1 MRYLS
6 HQEVFNKQF
15 CFIRCRRQQL
25 QAVEK
30 RRYSRFT
37 FVEIP
42 VSHLP
47 KVLRAKF
54 LGSDRPFCFISICK
68 FDGFKTFFAMITS
81 LCELYFRFRRYILL
95 VKMKRV
101 ISMSEV
107 VAKVDENHR
116 EDWGLTWYLQWYI
129 HQFQPNP
136 PTKFTSNSR
145 STEFKDILW
154 WNISQLIPKTV
165 SSSMRIVI
173 SYAMKWGIP
182 FWWKVNGNLD
192 NNMIRISQWSKSH
205 CKTYSSI
212 RKKK

>member
-68 FDGFKTFFAMITS
+68 FSTFKNPFATITS
-81 LCELYFRFRRYILL
+81 LSEIYFRSRRFILL
-95 VKMKRV
+95 VQTKKV
-101 ISMSEV
+101 ISMNYGSSTSSWKPWRWV
-107 VAKVDENHR
+107 RLDLILSMRDICINSN
-116 EDWGLTWYLQWYI
+116 L
-129 HQFQPNP
+129 NP
-136 PTKFTSNSR
+136 LTKFTGSR
-145 STEFKDILW
+145 RTEFKDILP
-154 WNISQLIPKTV
+154 WNISKMVTKTV
-165 SSSMRIVI
+165 PISTRIVI
-173 SYAMKWGIP
+173 NYAMKREIP
-182 FWWKVNGNLD
+182 LWIWWKVNGNWD
-192 NNMIRISQWSKSH
+192 SNMIRIPQWRESLCRTNK
-205 CKTYSSI
+205 
-212 RKKK
+212 

>member
-101 ISMSEV
+101 ISMSY
-107 VAKVDENHR
+107 
-116 EDWGLTWYLQWYI
+116 G
-129 HQFQPNP
+129 
-136 PTKFTSNSR
+136 S
-145 STEFKDILW
+145 
-154 WNISQLIPKTV
+154 
-165 SSSMRIVI
+165 
-173 SYAMKWGIP
+173 
-182 FWWKVNGNLD
+182 
-192 NNMIRISQWSKSH
+192 SKSRW
-205 CKTYSSI
+205 KPQRRLRLDLIFTIRDTYINPNQTHPQNSLAAAEALSFKISSDGTSLNWSQ
-212 RKKK
+212 RLSHLVWE